1 MVLKMMKTGVFFCS
15 NVEVIVDIVVNIGLD
30 VVDANFY
37 DVLHLVFGVIINV
50 QVYTKPKPNT
60 LKMSPASAKPKP
72 ND

>member
-37 DVLHLVFGVIINV
+37 DVLHLYF
-50 QVYTKPKPNT
+50 VYGSSLQPRRLNYRDNET
-60 LKMSPASAKPKP
+60 SP
-72 ND
+72 